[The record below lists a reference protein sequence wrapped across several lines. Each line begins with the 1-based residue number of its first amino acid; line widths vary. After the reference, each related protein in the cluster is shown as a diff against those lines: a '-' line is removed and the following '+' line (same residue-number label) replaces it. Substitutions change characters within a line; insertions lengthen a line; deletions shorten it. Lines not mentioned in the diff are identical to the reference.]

1 MASFQSITLT
11 IVQLPERLLRHL
23 TPLTPLQQRI
33 LTLLDF
39 APESYRSLAA
49 DSGLPP

>member
-1 MASFQSITLT
+1 L
-11 IVQLPERLLRHL
+11 HL

-39 APESYRSLAA
+39 PMTIYTRLCVHFPQ
-49 DSGLPP
+49 PP